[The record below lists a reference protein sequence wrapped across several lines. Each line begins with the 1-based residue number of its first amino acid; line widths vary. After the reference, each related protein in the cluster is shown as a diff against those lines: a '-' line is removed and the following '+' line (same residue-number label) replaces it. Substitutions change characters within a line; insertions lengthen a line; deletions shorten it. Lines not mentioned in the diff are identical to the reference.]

1 LQTLRGENQA
11 LREKMEERLEHLFTM
26 KKKLEQVVNIRA
38 HVREKIH
45 HVAEQV
51 HVLKGEETLVGNV
64 VKEKQ
69 TVLRTLK
76 QAIVVM
82 KKRIEKETQSTT
94 HLPQNELMTD
104 YVKNQ
109 VTMDKLRHKLQI
121 LQQQAE
127 MAAQAPSQQM
137 FPPIVANSMR

>member
-1 LQTLRGENQA
+1 
-11 LREKMEERLEHLFTM
+11 MEERLEHLFTM

-51 HVLKGEETLVGNV
+51 HVLKGEETVVGDV

-109 VTMDKLRHKLQI
+109 VIMDKLRHKLQI
-121 LQQQAE
+121 LQQQD
-127 MAAQAPSQQM
+127 MAAQAQTQQM
-137 FPPIVANSMR
+137 FPPIANNFR